1 MIRRMFLRANENKIR
16 RGGFSAS
23 LALSFSGLFLCIEVV
38 DFLSF
43 AVAQELLDGSAGTE
57 DHPLDFF
64 LRNMESM
71 TADFSQQLWNVDNQ
85 LVETATGK
93 VLIRRPNRF
102 LWSYSSPIEQLILSD
117 GQSLWIYDIELA
129 QATVTP
135 LGNAI
140 SATPAMLLSGDSA
153 ARESFEVLDYFE
165 VSGVSWARLG
175 PATKD
180 TDFSVL
186 LIGFRDSV
194 PEQLELTDGLSQVT
208 QIEFS
213 NVELNPRIANSVFE
227 FIVPDGVDV
236 IGGIE

>member
-1 MIRRMFLRANENKIR
+1 MFFRANENRVR
-16 RGGFSAS
+16 RGDYSAGLV
-23 LALSFSGLFLCIEVV
+23 LALLVLSLCIEVI
-38 DFLSF
+38 DLPGL
-43 AVAQELLDGSAGTE
+43 AVAQEFPDESVSTE

-64 LRNMESM
+64 LENMESM
-71 TADFSQQLWNVDNQ
+71 TADFSQQLWNADNQ
-85 LVETATGK
+85 LVEAAAGK
-93 VLIRRPNRF
+93 VSIRRPNRF

-135 LGNAI
+135 LDDAI

-165 VSGVSWARLG
+165 ASGVSWARLG
-175 PATKD
+175 PVTEGA
-180 TDFSVL
+180 DFNAL

-194 PEQLELTDGLSQVT
+194 PERLELIDGLSQIT
-208 QIEFS
+208 QIEFF

-227 FIVPDGVDV
+227 FTVPDGVDV

>member
-1 MIRRMFLRANENKIR
+1 MFLCANENKVR
-16 RGGFSAS
+16 RGVFSTG
-23 LALSFSGLFLCIEVV
+23 LVLFLLVLSLCTEVI
-38 DFLSF
+38 DLPRF
-43 AVAQELLDGSAGTE
+43 AVAQESLDGGANTE

-64 LRNMESM
+64 LGKMESM
-71 TADFSQQLWNVDNQ
+71 TADFSQQLWNADNQ
-85 LVETATGK
+85 LVETSIGK
-93 VLIRRPNRF
+93 VMIRKPNRF
-102 LWSYSSPIEQLILSD
+102 LWSYSSPIEQVILSD
-117 GQSLWIYDIELA
+117 GQSLWIYDIELE

-135 LGNAI
+135 LGDAI

>member
-1 MIRRMFLRANENKIR
+1 MFFRANENRVR
-16 RGGFSAS
+16 RGDYSAGLV
-23 LALSFSGLFLCIEVV
+23 LALLVLSLCIEVI
-38 DFLSF
+38 DLPGL
-43 AVAQELLDGSAGTE
+43 AVAQEFSDEGVSTE
-57 DHPLDFF
+57 EHPLDFF
-64 LRNMESM
+64 LENMESM
-71 TADFSQQLWNVDNQ
+71 KADFSQQLWNADNQ
-85 LVETATGK
+85 LVETAAGK
-93 VLIRRPNRF
+93 VSIRRPNLF

-135 LGNAI
+135 LDDAI

-165 VSGVSWARLG
+165 ASGVSWARLG
-175 PATKD
+175 PATEGA
-180 TDFSVL
+180 DFNAL

-194 PEQLELTDGLSQVT
+194 PERLELIDGLSQIT
-208 QIEFS
+208 QIEFF

-227 FIVPDGVDV
+227 FTVPDGVDV